1 MRCPQCDN
9 ALVTIVEDLPRAA
22 SPRTQRQQGEATGAL
37 EQLSSFA
44 QASGTEAA
52 RAVLAGRNAQLR
64 TGNAAE
70 NCDREEIGRLGHTTL
85 RVNTLERS
93 SATVNGSDAKAT
105 GWTPVPSSHRLRNP
119 ERHGRRRV
127 RRTRPTRT
135 RSNRGDGP
143 SPSAGIAQILT
154 AQEAHLARLAAQ
166 GLTNT
171 GIGEA
176 LYLSPRTVEWSWSL
190 TLAAQFRPASPLCTY
205 VAYPVGPVLVAL
217 PGALPVLALD
227 GLPHA
232 EARSPDRSPT
242 RTPSRRGR
250 CPRQPG
256 RSSVRLP
263 VGPLARLLIR
273 QSRGTAKHRP
283 VSLTEA
289 TREFHG
295 RDQ

>member
-1 MRCPQCDN
+1 MPRAARRARGSPWSGPRSTASADGRGADGATDRVGALKVFRGAGIVMRCPQCDN

-93 SATVNGSDAKAT
+93 SATVNGYDAKAT

-166 GLTNT
+166 GLTDT

-176 LYLSPRTVEWSWSL
+176 LYLSPRTVEWHLRKVFAKLGVSTRRQLRRSL
-190 TLAAQFRPASPLCTY
+190 ADSVQAATWQR
-205 VAYPVGPVLVAL
+205 
-217 PGALPVLALD
+217 
-227 GLPHA
+227 
-232 EARSPDRSPT
+232 
-242 RTPSRRGR
+242 
-250 CPRQPG
+250 PG
-256 RSSVRLP
+256 RP
-263 VGPLARLLIR
+263 
-273 QSRGTAKHRP
+273 
-283 VSLTEA
+283 TE
-289 TREFHG
+289 
-295 RDQ
+295 